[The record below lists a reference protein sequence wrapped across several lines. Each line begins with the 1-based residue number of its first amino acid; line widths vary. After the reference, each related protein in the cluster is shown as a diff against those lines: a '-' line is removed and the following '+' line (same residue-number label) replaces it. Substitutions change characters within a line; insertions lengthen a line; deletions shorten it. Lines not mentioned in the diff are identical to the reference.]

1 MSILLLDQNTINKIA
16 AGEVVERPAS
26 VIKEL
31 VENAIDARADAITI
45 EVKEGGLK
53 FIRITDNGF
62 GIHKE
67 DVRAAFLRHSTS
79 KIKNEEDL
87 TSIMSLGFRGEALAS
102 IASVG
107 RVELITKQEAEPVGI
122 RYVIEGGVEKV
133 LEEVGC
139 PIGTTFIVKDLF
151 YNTPARR
158 KFMKTAGTEL
168 GYISDLIFKMALGH
182 PEVSFKFISDGK
194 IKLQTTG
201 KNKLKDCIF
210 SVYGMEVA
218 KNLIEINWSF
228 EGMRIEGFIGKPH
241 LNRGN
246 RTYENY
252 FLNGRYIKSKVIE
265 KAIEDGY
272 KSKLM
277 LHQYP
282 FVTFHLHVD
291 GKDVDV
297 NVHPTKMEVRF
308 MEEAKVF
315 QLVYKGIEAALN
327 REALIPQVS
336 LEKDKKET
344 PMVYEP
350 IPEPFEDKRK
360 VIEQNN
366 RVISL
371 INHDAPPIDLKIET
385 FSEEKQEKNYIEK
398 LEKNPVDEPLETPI
412 ETSIDTQKRTY
423 KGDQVA
429 MSVEAFRGSSAIRS
443 HKVVGQL
450 FDTYW
455 IVELENEYYM
465 VDQHAAHEKV
475 LYERMVKKLKDKVEF
490 AQRLI
495 EPVVVNLSLQEMSR
509 YEIHERLFIDLGF
522 EVEPFGEEALII
534 RSVPFVFG
542 KTLEANQFL
551 LILDGLADSFIE
563 DKYDILLDD
572 IASMACKAAVKG
584 NDRLSKG
591 EYIQL
596 IDDLLTLENP
606 FHCPHGRPTIIA
618 MTKYELEKKFKRIQ
632 G

>member
-1 MSILLLDQNTINKIA
+1 LSILLLDQNTINKIA

-31 VENAIDARADAITI
+31 VENAIDAKADAITI

-53 FIRITDNGF
+53 FIRITDNGS

-67 DVRAAFLRHSTS
+67 DVQSAFLRHSTS
-79 KIKNEEDL
+79 KIKDEEDL
-87 TSIMSLGFRGEALAS
+87 ASIMSLGFRGEALAS

-107 RVELITKQEAEPVGI
+107 RVELITKLEAEPVGI
-122 RYVIEGGVEKV
+122 RYVIEGGIEKV

-158 KFMKTAGTEL
+158 KFMKTSGTEL
-168 GYISDLIFKMALGH
+168 GYISDLVHKLALGH
-182 PEVSFKFISDGK
+182 PEVSFKFMSEGK
-194 IKLQTTG
+194 VKLQTTG
-201 KNKLKDCIF
+201 NHKLKDCIF

-218 KNLIEINWSF
+218 KNLIEINWQF
-228 EGMRIEGFIGKPH
+228 EGMRLEGFIGKPH
-241 LNRGN
+241 LSRGN

-291 GKDVDV
+291 AKEVDV

-315 QLVYKGIEAALN
+315 QLVYKGVEAALG

-336 LEKDKKET
+336 LEKEKKET
-344 PMVYEP
+344 PMVHEQ
-350 IPEPFEDKRK
+350 IPEPFEEKRK
-360 VIEQNN
+360 VLEQNG
-366 RVISL
+366 RVVPP
-371 INHDAPPIDLKIET
+371 INHQEPSYTPRVERL
-385 FSEEKQEKNYIEK
+385 SEE
-398 LEKNPVDEPLETPI
+398 TP
-412 ETSIDTQKRTY
+412 SKTY

-429 MSVEAFRGSSAIRS
+429 MSVEAFRGSSAIKS

-455 IVELENEYYM
+455 IVELEEAYYM
-465 VDQHAAHEKV
+465 IDQHAAHEKV
-475 LYERMVKKLKDKVEF
+475 LYERMVKKLSDKVEF
-490 AQRLI
+490 AQRLL

-509 YEIHERLFIDLGF
+509 YTIYQRLFTDLGF
-522 EVEPFGEEALII
+522 EVEPFGEVALII

-551 LILDGLADSFIE
+551 QILDGLADSFVE

-584 NDRLSKG
+584 NDRLSQG
-591 EYIQL
+591 EYLRL
-596 IDDLLTLENP
+596 IDDLLTLDNP

>member
-1 MSILLLDQNTINKIA
+1 VRHLSILLLDQNTINKIA

-31 VENAIDARADAITI
+31 VENAIDAKADAITI

-53 FIRITDNGF
+53 FIRITDNGY

-67 DVRAAFLRHSTS
+67 DVRVAFLRHCTS
-79 KIKNEEDL
+79 KIKDEEDL
-87 TSIMSLGFRGEALAS
+87 ASIMSLGFRGEALAS

-122 RYVIEGGVEKV
+122 RFVIEGGVEKV
-133 LEEVGC
+133 FEEVGS

-168 GYISDLIFKMALGH
+168 GYISEFVHKLALGH
-182 PEVSFKFISDGK
+182 PEISFKFISDGK

-201 KNKLKDCIF
+201 NNKLRDCIF

-218 KNLIEINWSF
+218 KNLIDINWRS
-228 EGMRIEGFIGKPH
+228 EGMRLEGFIGKPH
-241 LNRGN
+241 LSRGN

-265 KAIEDGY
+265 KAIEDAY

-291 GKDVDV
+291 AKSVDV

-308 MEEAKVF
+308 MDEAKVF
-315 QLVYKGIEAALN
+315 ELVYKGIEAALG
-327 REALIPQVS
+327 REALIPQVNF
-336 LEKDKKET
+336 ENEKKEM
-344 PMVYEP
+344 PKVYEP
-350 IPEPFEDKRK
+350 IPEPFEEKRK
-360 VIEQNN
+360 VIEALS
-366 RVISL
+366 I
-371 INHDAPPIDLKIET
+371 APKIESS
-385 FSEEKQEKNYIEK
+385 SEETSNSN
-398 LEKNPVDEPLETPI
+398 LEKKPLDTPLYKPLETPI
-412 ETSIDTQKRTY
+412 ETSIYTQIDTPQRTY

-429 MSVEAFRGSSAIRS
+429 MSVEAFRGSSAVRS

-465 VDQHAAHEKV
+465 IDQHAAHEKV
-475 LYERMVKKLKDKVEF
+475 LYERMVQKLKDKVEF
-490 AQRLI
+490 AQRLL

-509 YEIHERLFIDLGF
+509 YEIHQQLFLDLGF

-534 RSVPFVFG
+534 RSVPFVFD
-542 KTLEANQFL
+542 KTLEAYQFL
-551 LILDGLADSFIE
+551 QILDGLADSYRE
-563 DKYDILLDD
+563 DKYDILKDD

>member
-1 MSILLLDQNTINKIA
+1 LSILLLDQNTINKIA

-67 DVRAAFLRHSTS
+67 DVKAAFLRHSTS

-168 GYISDLIFKMALGH
+168 GYISDLIHKMALGH

-366 RVISL
+366 RVMPHISEEIQE
-371 INHDAPPIDLKIET
+371 INHKKPL
-385 FSEEKQEKNYIEK
+385 EEKQ
-398 LEKNPVDEPLETPI
+398 VDEPLETPI
-412 ETSIDTQKRTY
+412 DTPSITY

-475 LYERMVKKLKDKVEF
+475 LYERMVKKLKNKVEF
-490 AQRLI
+490 AQRLL

-509 YEIHERLFIDLGF
+509 FEIHERLFIDLGF

>member
-67 DVRAAFLRHSTS
+67 DVKAAFLRHSTS

-168 GYISDLIFKMALGH
+168 GYISDLIHKMALGH

-366 RVISL
+366 RVMPHISEEIQE
-371 INHDAPPIDLKIET
+371 INHKKPL
-385 FSEEKQEKNYIEK
+385 EEKQ
-398 LEKNPVDEPLETPI
+398 VDEPLETPI
-412 ETSIDTQKRTY
+412 DTPSITY

-475 LYERMVKKLKDKVEF
+475 LYERMVKKLKNKVEF
-490 AQRLI
+490 AQRLL

-509 YEIHERLFIDLGF
+509 FEIHERLFIDLGF

>member
-31 VENAIDARADAITI
+31 VENAIDAKADAITI

-53 FIRITDNGF
+53 FIRITDNGS
-62 GIHKE
+62 GIHKD
-67 DVRAAFLRHSTS
+67 DVKAAFLRHSTS
-79 KIKNEEDL
+79 KIKDEQDL
-87 TSIMSLGFRGEALAS
+87 ASIMSLGFRGEALAS

-107 RVELITKQEAEPVGI
+107 RVELITKQASESVGI
-122 RYVIEGGVEKV
+122 RYIIEGGVEKSF
-133 LEEVGC
+133 EEVGC
-139 PIGTTFIVKDLF
+139 PIGTTFMVKDLF

-158 KFMKTAGTEL
+158 KFMKTSSTEL
-168 GYISDLIFKMALGH
+168 GYISDLVQKLALGH
-182 PEVSFKFISDGK
+182 PKISFKFINEGK

-201 KNKLKDCIF
+201 NNKLKDCIF
-210 SVYGMEVA
+210 SVYGMEMA
-218 KNLIEINWSF
+218 KNLIEINWHSD
-228 EGMRIEGFIGKPH
+228 GMHLEGFIGKPH
-241 LNRGN
+241 LSRGN

-282 FVTFHLHVD
+282 FVTFYLHVD
-291 GKDVDV
+291 AKDVDV

-308 MEEAKVF
+308 MEEAKIF

-327 REALIPQVS
+327 KEVLIPQVS
-336 LEKDKKET
+336 IEKEKKET
-344 PMVYEP
+344 SMVYEP
-350 IPEPFEDKRK
+350 IPEPFEEKRK
-360 VIEQNN
+360 NLVENETI
-366 RVISL
+366 ISHHEPTAA
-371 INHDAPPIDLKIET
+371 IKTEI
-385 FSEEKQEKNYIEK
+385 FSEEKTKEKPIEK
-398 LEKNPVDEPLETPI
+398 QEAKPEETP
-412 ETSIDTQKRTY
+412 SKTY

-429 MSVEAFRGSSAIRS
+429 MSVEAFRGSSAVRS

-455 IVELENEYYM
+455 IVELEEEYYM
-465 VDQHAAHEKV
+465 IDQHAAHEKV
-475 LYERMVKKLKDKVEF
+475 LYERMVKKLSNKVEF
-490 AQRLI
+490 AQRLL
-495 EPVVVNLSLQEMSR
+495 EPIVVNLSLQEMSR
-509 YEIHERLFIDLGF
+509 YETYQRLFVDLGF
-522 EVEPFGEEALII
+522 EVEAFGEEALII

-542 KTLEANQFL
+542 KSLEANQFL
-551 LILDGLADSFIE
+551 QILDGLADSFIE

-584 NDRLSKG
+584 NDRLSQS
-591 EYIQL
+591 EYIGL